1 MAGLELPKM
10 TDFFVVFRHHAS
22 PRKYRK
28 ATMSP
33 NDSTN
38 EPAEAAYD
46 LYPEIRA
53 MFREFPRYRK
63 EVLPSKYWE
72 ELNRKNLQQLA
83 DSKYENFK
91 RTIARNYFTWIINP
105 FDEQLRFLMREAG
118 AWPSIGY
125 LFNSLVAP
133 RHDPLKRKHTIY
145 YNTLTN
151 LLWDFVKKNDSE
163 GLLER
168 LSEPREGNPPE
179 VMRNGRLISQDL
191 ANSVLEYEA
200 ILQPDVDRR
209 DVSTI
214 LELGPGYGR
223 TAYVFL
229 TLQPGCRYILV
240 DIPPALYVAQ
250 RYLSTV
256 FEDRKIFSFRP
267 FDSYDQIRD
276 EFEQADIIF
285 LTPNQLELLPDQS
298 VDLFINISS
307 FHEMRMDQ
315 IKYYFGE
322 IDRLTRKYFYF
333 KQWKET
339 TIPFENEKITE
350 ADYPI
355 RENWRLINRQQC
367 KVQTYFFEAL
377 YELPEKTSN
386 SSVTEHP

>member
-1 MAGLELPKM
+1 M
-10 TDFFVVFRHHAS
+10 
-22 PRKYRK
+22 
-28 ATMSP
+28 
-33 NDSTN
+33 NTN
-38 EPAEAAYD
+38 NSAIDPAEAVYD
-46 LYPEIRA
+46 LYPEMRV
-53 MFREFPRYRK
+53 MFDEFPRYRN

-118 AWPSIGY
+118 AWPSIVI
-125 LFNSLVAP
+125 LFSALFAP
-133 RHDPLKRKHTIY
+133 RHDYLKKKHTIF

-151 LLWDFVKKNDSE
+151 LLWAYVEKNDTR
-163 GLLER
+163 GLLDR
-168 LSEPREGNPPE
+168 LSEPSEGNPPE

-191 ANSVLEYEA
+191 ANSLLEYEA
-200 ILQPDVDRR
+200 ILHPDLERR
-209 DVSTI
+209 DVQTI

-229 TLQPGCRYILV
+229 TLQPTCRYILV

-250 RYLSTV
+250 RYLSTI

-267 FDSYDQIRD
+267 FDSYDQVSG
-276 EFEQADIIF
+276 ELAEADIIF
-285 LTPNQLELLPDQS
+285 LTPNQLELLPDKS
-298 VDLFINISS
+298 IDLFINISS
-307 FHEMRMDQ
+307 FHEMRIDQ
-315 IKYYFGE
+315 IRYYFGE
-322 IDRLTRKYFYF
+322 IDRLTRRYFYF

-339 TIPFENEKITE
+339 TIPFENETITE

-355 RENWRLINRQQC
+355 PKNWRLINRQQC

-377 YELPEKTSN
+377 YELPNRTS
-386 SSVTEHP
+386 SKSVLENP

>member
-1 MAGLELPKM
+1 
-10 TDFFVVFRHHAS
+10 
-22 PRKYRK
+22 
-28 ATMSP
+28 MST
-33 NDSTN
+33 NDSAIDS
-38 EPAEAAYD
+38 AEQAFS

-53 MFREFPRYRK
+53 MFDEFPKYRK

-83 DSKYENFK
+83 DNKYENFK

-118 AWPSIGY
+118 TWSSIKI
-125 LFNSLVAP
+125 LCSALVAP
-133 RHDPLKRKHTIY
+133 RHDPLKRKHTFY
-145 YNTLTN
+145 YNTLAD
-151 LLWDFVKKNDSE
+151 LLWTYVEKSDTE

-179 VMRNGRLISQDL
+179 VMHNGRLISQDL

-200 ILQPDVDRR
+200 ILHPDVDRR
-209 DVSTI
+209 DVRTI

-250 RYLSTV
+250 CYLSTV
-256 FEDRKIFSFRP
+256 FEDRRIFSFRP
-267 FDSYDQIRD
+267 FDRFEQVRD
-276 EFEQADIIF
+276 ELEQADIIF
-285 LTPNQLELLPDQS
+285 LTPNQLELLHDKS
-298 VDLFINISS
+298 VDLFVNISS
-307 FHEMRMDQ
+307 LHEMRMDQ
-315 IKYYFGE
+315 IRYYFDE

-339 TIPFENEKITE
+339 TIPRENVRITE

-355 RENWRLINRQQC
+355 GDNWRLINRQQC

-377 YELPEKTSN
+377 YEIPDRTADVSSSEK
-386 SSVTEHP
+386 P

>member
-1 MAGLELPKM
+1 
-10 TDFFVVFRHHAS
+10 
-22 PRKYRK
+22 
-28 ATMSP
+28 MST
-33 NDSTN
+33 NDSAID
-38 EPAEAAYD
+38 PAEAAFS
-46 LYPEIRA
+46 LYPEIRS
-53 MFREFPRYRK
+53 MFDEFPKYRK

-91 RTIARNYFTWIINP
+91 RTLARNYFTWIINP

-118 AWPSIGY
+118 AWPSIGILCNA
-125 LFNSLVAP
+125 LFAP
-133 RHDPLKRKHTIY
+133 RHDPLKRKHTLY

-151 LLWDFVKKNDSE
+151 LLWAYVEKNDAE
-163 GLLER
+163 GLLDR

-179 VMRNGRLISQDL
+179 VMRDGRLISQDL

-200 ILQPDVDRR
+200 ILHPDLDER

-250 RYLSTV
+250 RYLSTL
-256 FEDRKIFSFRP
+256 FEDRKIFSFRH
-267 FDSYDQIRD
+267 FDSFDQVRD
-276 EFEQADIIF
+276 EFAEAAIIF
-285 LTPNQLELLPDQS
+285 LTPNQLELLPDKS
-298 VDLFINISS
+298 VDLFVNISS
-307 FHEMRMDQ
+307 LHEMRMDQ
-315 IKYYFGE
+315 IRYYFGE
-322 IDRLTRKYFYF
+322 IDRLTRRYFYF

-339 TIPFENEKITE
+339 IIPLENETITE

-355 RENWRLINRQQC
+355 REDWRLINRQQC

-377 YELPEKTSN
+377 YELPDKTSDD
-386 SSVTEHP
+386 SVSENP

>member
-1 MAGLELPKM
+1 M
-10 TDFFVVFRHHAS
+10 TDIFAVFRHHAS
-22 PRKYRK
+22 PKKHRTR
-28 ATMSP
+28 TMGTNNSA
-33 NDSTN
+33 ND
-38 EPAEAAYD
+38 PAEAAFN

-53 MFREFPRYRK
+53 MFEEFPKYRK

-91 RTIARNYFTWIINP
+91 RTIARNYFTWMINP

-118 AWPSIGY
+118 VWRSIGV
-125 LFNSLVAP
+125 LFRALFAP
-133 RHDPLKRKHTIY
+133 RHNPLNRKHTLY

-151 LLWDFVKKNDSE
+151 LLWDYVKKNDSE

-168 LSEPREGNPPE
+168 LSEPREGNPPG
-179 VMRNGRLISQDL
+179 VMRNGCLISQDL

-200 ILQPDVDRR
+200 ILHPDLDRR
-209 DVSTI
+209 DVRTI

-250 RYLSTV
+250 RYLTTI
-256 FEDRKIFSFRP
+256 FPERKIFAFRS
-267 FDSYDQIRD
+267 FDSFGSVRD
-276 EFEQADIIF
+276 EFTQANLIF
-285 LTPNQLELLPDQS
+285 LTPNQLELLPDKS
-298 VDLFINISS
+298 VDLFVNISS
-307 FHEMRMDQ
+307 LHEMRMDQ
-315 IKYYFGE
+315 IRYYFGE
-322 IDRLTRKYFYF
+322 IDRLARRYFYF

-339 TIPFENEKITE
+339 IIPFENEAITE
-350 ADYPI
+350 ADYPVP
-355 RENWRLINRQQC
+355 EDWQLIYRQQC
-367 KVQTYFFEAL
+367 KVHTYFFEAL

-386 SSVTEHP
+386 DSVSGNP